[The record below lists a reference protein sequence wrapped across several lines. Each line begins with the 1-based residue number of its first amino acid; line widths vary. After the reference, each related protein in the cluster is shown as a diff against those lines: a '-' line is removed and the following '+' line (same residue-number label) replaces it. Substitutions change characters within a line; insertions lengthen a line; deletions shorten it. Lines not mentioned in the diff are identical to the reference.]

1 MCTVHIS
8 RCFYQDSCVQVEVGE
23 SSVFVLKGLFIV
35 RRRLFTDSWLS
46 VNNCRLFTDSEL
58 DRLGAGL
65 ALHVATP
72 VELALAT
79 LFHSEGKYNREDK
92 TMKSMR
98 GHG

>member
-1 MCTVHIS
+1 MYSAHFVPV
-8 RCFYQDSCVQVEVGE
+8 QDASAKILEKQVF
-23 SSVFVLKGLFIV
+23 FVLKGLFIV